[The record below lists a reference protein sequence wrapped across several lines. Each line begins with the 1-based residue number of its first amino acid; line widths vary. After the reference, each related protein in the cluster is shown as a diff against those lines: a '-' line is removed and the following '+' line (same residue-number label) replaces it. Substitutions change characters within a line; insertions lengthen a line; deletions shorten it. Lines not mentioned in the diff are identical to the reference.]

1 MSSPHGTFV
10 WYELL
15 TTDGKAAEVFYRDVI
30 PWRPQDA
37 GMPNPY
43 TLLCVGEGPIG
54 GLMELPPAACEAG
67 VRPGWRGH
75 VAVDDVDAL
84 VARLVQAGGLLHHA
98 PEDIPGIG
106 RFATVSD
113 PHGAMFVVFKGSGD
127 AQAREVAPETP
138 GHVGWHELHA
148 SDGEQAFAFYQRLFG
163 WAKAEAMDMGPAGT
177 YQLFATGKEPVG
189 AIRNKS
195 EAMPFPC
202 WLYYFNVDDI
212 EAGASRV
219 KEGGGNVLS
228 GPHQVPGGRFIV
240 QCHDPQG
247 VMFALLG
254 PKR

>member
-1 MSSPHGTFV
+1 MSSPHGNFV

-15 TTDGKAAEVFYRDVI
+15 TTDRKAAEAFYRDVI

-37 GMPNPY
+37 GLPDPY
-43 TLLCVGEGPIG
+43 TLLCVGEAPIG
-54 GLMELPPAACEAG
+54 GLMELPREACDAG
-67 VRPGWRGH
+67 ARAGWRGH
-75 VAVDDVDAL
+75 ISVHDVDTMA
-84 VARLVQAGGLLHHA
+84 ARVIKDGGLMHHA
-98 PEDIPGIG
+98 PEEILGVG

-113 PHGAMFVVFKGSGD
+113 PHGAMFVIFKGAGD
-127 AQAREVAPETP
+127 TQGREAAPLTP

-148 SDGEQAFAFYQRLFG
+148 GDGERAFTFYNRLFG
-163 WAKAEAMDMGPAGT
+163 WTKAEAMDMGPSGK

-189 AIRNKS
+189 AMRNKS

-202 WLYYFNVDDI
+202 WLFYFNIDDI
-212 EAGASRV
+212 EAGAART

-228 GPHQVPGGRFIV
+228 GPHQVPGGRFVV

-247 VMFALLG
+247 VLFALLG